1 VEVEMNVVR
10 LGLESVLRH
19 PLADEEIVARV
30 VAGDLPL
37 FEVLMRR
44 HNQRLYRAALAIL
57 RDRDE
62 AEDVVQ
68 QAYINAYSHL
78 AQFESRSSFAT
89 WLTRI
94 AVYEAYARLRKRP
107 PEDAIEEGEGELA
120 DPVSIDPERGAIN
133 KELRETL
140 EAEIGSLPETYRVA
154 FMLREVEGLS
164 TAETAELLG
173 VSEDVVKTRLH
184 RARERLRAGLFDR
197 AGLTRS
203 DVFTF
208 LGARC
213 DRLVASV
220 FEAIASA
227 AE

>member
-1 VEVEMNVVR
+1 MNVVR
-10 LGLESVLRH
+10 LELDSVLRH

-44 HNQRLYRAALAIL
+44 HNQRLYRATLAIL

-68 QAYINAYSHL
+68 QAYINAYAHL
-78 AQFESRSSFAT
+78 GQFESRSSFAT

-94 AVYEAYARLRKRP
+94 AVYEAYARLRRRQ
-107 PEDAIEEGEGELA
+107 PEEPLGESAMELS
-120 DPVSIDPERGAIN
+120 DPLSIDPEHETIN
-133 KELRETL
+133 SELRETL
-140 EAEIGSLPETYRVA
+140 EAEIGSLPEAYRVV
-154 FMLREVEGLS
+154 FMLREVEGLD
-164 TAETAELLG
+164 TADTAELLG
-173 VSEDVVKTRLH
+173 VSEDVVKTRLS

-203 DVFTF
+203 NLFTF

-213 DRLVASV
+213 DRIVASV
-220 FEAIASA
+220 FEAIDA
-227 AE
+227 AR